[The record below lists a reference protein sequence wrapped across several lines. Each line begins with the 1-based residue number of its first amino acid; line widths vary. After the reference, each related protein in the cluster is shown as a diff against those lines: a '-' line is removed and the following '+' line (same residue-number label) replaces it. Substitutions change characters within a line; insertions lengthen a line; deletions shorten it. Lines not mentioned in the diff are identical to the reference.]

1 MNLLRGFY
9 TAATGMIAQQRRTEM
24 LTNNLANANTPGYK
38 ADQSSLRAFPE
49 MLISHFGEKD
59 VPVKNGFSLPT
70 SNVVGQLNTGVYM
83 QETIPTFLQGSLSET
98 NSNTDIALIDS
109 VMPINEAGGNGSV
122 FFSVATNGGEIRYT
136 RNGNFTLDQQG
147 FLTTAAGHYVLDE
160 NGATIQLGNDNFSVQ
175 PDGSLYQDERYVGKI
190 GIAFAEDPHALIKEG
205 NGLLRL
211 DGGGNLPSAYTSDG
225 VQFSLQQGMLEQ
237 SNVDTSRTMT
247 DMMTAYR
254 AFEANQKVLQAY
266 DRSMEKTVN
275 EIGKV

>member
-1 MNLLRGFY
+1 MLRGFY

-24 LTNNLANANTPGYK
+24 LTNNLANASTPGYK
-38 ADQSSLRAFPE
+38 ADQSSLRAFPG
-49 MLISHFGEKD
+49 MLISHLGEKD
-59 VPVKNGFSLPT
+59 VPVKNGFALPT

-83 QETIPTFLQGSLSET
+83 QEMIPAFLQGSLRET

-109 VMPINEAGGNGSV
+109 FMPVNEETGGNGSI
-122 FFSVATNGGEIRYT
+122 FYSVANDAGETRYT

-175 PDGSLYQDERYVGKI
+175 SDGSLYQEENYVGTI
-190 GIAFAEDPHALIKEG
+190 GVAYAENPNALVKEG
-205 NGLLRL
+205 DGLFRL
-211 DGGGNLPSAYTSDG
+211 DDGGILPSAYTSAG

-237 SNVDTSRTMT
+237 SNVDTGRTMT

-266 DRSMEKTVN
+266 DRSLEKTVN

>member
-1 MNLLRGFY
+1 VLRGFY

-24 LTNNLANANTPGYK
+24 LTNNLANASTPGYK
-38 ADQSSLRAFPE
+38 ADQSSLRAFPG
-49 MLISHFGEKD
+49 MLISHLGEKD
-59 VPVKNGFSLPT
+59 VPVKNGFALPT

-83 QETIPTFLQGSLSET
+83 QETIPAFLQGSLRET

-109 VMPINEAGGNGSV
+109 FMPVNEETGGNGSI
-122 FFSVATNGGEIRYT
+122 FYSVANDAGETRYT

-175 PDGSLYQDERYVGKI
+175 SDGSLYQEENYVGTI
-190 GIAFAEDPHALIKEG
+190 GVAYAENPNALVKEG
-205 NGLLRL
+205 DGLFRL
-211 DGGGNLPSAYTSDG
+211 DDGGILPSAYTSAG

-237 SNVDTSRTMT
+237 SNVDTGRTMT

-266 DRSMEKTVN
+266 DRSLEKTVN

>member
-1 MNLLRGFY
+1 MLRGFY

-24 LTNNLANANTPGYK
+24 LTNNMANANTPGYK

-49 MLISHFGEKD
+49 MMIRHYGEKD
-59 VPVKNGFSLPT
+59 ISVKNGFAMPT
-70 SNVVGQLNTGVYM
+70 SSAVGQLNTGVYM
-83 QETIPTFLQGSLSET
+83 QETIPAFLQGSLKET
-98 NSNTDIALIDS
+98 DSNTDIALIDI
-109 VMPINEAGGNGSV
+109 VMPNNEETRGNGSV
-122 FFSVATNGGEIRYT
+122 FFAVTNNAGDTRYT

-160 NGATIQLGNDNFSVQ
+160 NGATMQLGSDNFSVR
-175 PDGSLYQDERYVGKI
+175 PDGSVYQDETYVGTI
-190 GIAFAEDPHALIKEG
+190 GVAYAENPNTLVKEG
-205 NGLLRL
+205 DGLYRL
-211 DGGGNLPSAYTSDG
+211 EGGVNLPSAYTSAG

-237 SNVDTSRTMT
+237 SNVDTGRTMT

-266 DRSMEKTVN
+266 DRSLEKAVN

>member
-1 MNLLRGFY
+1 MLRGFY
-9 TAATGMIAQQRRTEM
+9 TAATGMIAQQRKTEM
-24 LTNNLANANTPGYK
+24 LANNLANASTPGYK

-49 MLISHFGEKD
+49 MLISHMGEKD
-59 VPVKNGFSLPT
+59 VSVKNGLTLPT

-83 QETIPTFLQGSLSET
+83 QETISSFAQGSLTET

-109 VMPINEAGGNGSV
+109 VMPVNEVGGNGSI
-122 FFSVATNGGEIRYT
+122 FFTVTNNAGEIRYT

-147 FLTTAAGHYVLDE
+147 FLTTADGHYVLDE
-160 NGATIQLGNDNFSVQ
+160 NGATIQLGSDNFSVQ
-175 PDGSLYQDERYVGKI
+175 PDGSLYQGENYIGKI
-190 GIAFAEDPHALIKEG
+190 GVAYAENPHALVKEG
-205 NGLLRL
+205 SGLFRL
-211 DGGGNLPSAYTSDG
+211 DGGGNLPSAYTSAG

-237 SNVDTSRTMT
+237 SNVDASKTMT

-266 DRSMEKTVN
+266 DSSLEKTVN

>member
-1 MNLLRGFY
+1 MLRGFY

-24 LTNNLANANTPGYK
+24 LTNNLANASTPGYK
-38 ADQSSLRAFPE
+38 ADQSSLRAFPG
-49 MLISHFGEKD
+49 MLISHLGEKD
-59 VPVKNGFSLPT
+59 VPVKNGFALPT

-83 QETIPTFLQGSLSET
+83 QETIPAFLQGSLRET

-109 VMPINEAGGNGSV
+109 FMPVNEETGGNGSI
-122 FFSVATNGGEIRYT
+122 FYSVANDAGETRYT

-175 PDGSLYQDERYVGKI
+175 SDGSLYQEENYVGTI
-190 GIAFAEDPHALIKEG
+190 GVAYAENPNALVKEG
-205 NGLLRL
+205 DGLFRL
-211 DGGGNLPSAYTSDG
+211 DDGGILPSAYTSAG

-237 SNVDTSRTMT
+237 SNVDTGRTMT

-266 DRSMEKTVN
+266 DRSLEKTVN